1 MSIYRRSAVWVL
13 GSLALALPQ
22 PGLASHVQIFER
34 SSELNIG
41 LDPVDGSRALYDALD
56 VAVEHTPPYCPPED
70 ACQPGYDTKTVSRG
84 QILFYC
90 QVYTDPPMQGYS
102 VCALRGNYGPES
114 ISFDLSGD
122 AAATTAR
129 ALEVVG
135 NPYQSSDGFVTLSCD
150 SSTHCLVQANAITEY
165 WLDHGNFFFD
175 QHQYY
180 SYGRSFLWP
189 FFVNDSARAFYEI
202 FNVFEEVR
210 PGDIAIK
217 RLSAGNLHID
227 CYRAIASYYVY
238 RYRCNCDVP
247 VQDGPLSWPVDVTST
262 LDGAA
267 ASALYDALDIPG
279 PPREFHTG
287 DGLYSDEDLYSFVCT
302 PDHCDLR
309 IRRPP
314 LN

>member
-1 MSIYRRSAVWVL
+1 MVGRTVLCPPTLMPLRKTTSAMGVSSATGRARCSSATRAYSIYISFYTGGLIPKSSIHECRWDWGDIMSIYRRSAVWLL

-122 AAATTAR
+122 AAATTAP
-129 ALEVVG
+129 ALEVVA
-135 NPYQSSDGFVTLSCD
+135 NP
-150 SSTHCLVQANAITEY
+150 
-165 WLDHGNFFFD
+165 
-175 QHQYY
+175 
-180 SYGRSFLWP
+180 
-189 FFVNDSARAFYEI
+189 
-202 FNVFEEVR
+202 
-210 PGDIAIK
+210 
-217 RLSAGNLHID
+217 
-227 CYRAIASYYVY
+227 
-238 RYRCNCDVP
+238 
-247 VQDGPLSWPVDVTST
+247 
-262 LDGAA
+262 
-267 ASALYDALDIPG
+267 
-279 PPREFHTG
+279 
-287 DGLYSDEDLYSFVCT
+287 
-302 PDHCDLR
+302 
-309 IRRPP
+309 
-314 LN
+314 